1 MAATKRLTA
10 RQVETLGPGRHADG
24 GNLYLAITSSGARS
38 WLFVYR
44 FGGRQREAGLGPV
57 ARVSLAEARQKAEEA
72 RRLLADGTDPL
83 EARKAASEARKA
95 AGTTFKTF
103 VETYIASHRAGW
115 SNAKHAEQWAMTL
128 GEAYCA
134 NLQGKA
140 VGDIGV
146 ADVLEVLSPVWQ
158 AKPETARRV
167 RMRLEKVLD
176 ASRVMGLRQGEN
188 PARWRGNLDHLLPKH
203 GKLSKQHHR
212 ALAYADVPAFMVDLA
227 ARPAMA
233 ARAMEFLIFTAAR
246 TSETLL
252 AQWSEVDLEAR
263 TWTIPASRMKS
274 RREHRVPLSD
284 GAIAVLEAVKGK
296 HPQFVFPGPSG
307 KGPLSNMALLVLLR
321 RMGKDGST
329 TAHGFRS
336 AFRDWAA
343 ETTTFPSEVAE
354 MALAHVVSNETEAA
368 YRRGDLYDKRKAL
381 MQAWSGYLAA
391 SPDEKVI
398 PIRRA

>member
-1 MAATKRLTA
+1 MAATKRLTV

-24 GNLYLAITSSGARS
+24 GNLYLQVTPTGVRS

-44 FGGRQREAGLGPV
+44 FGGKQREAGLGPV

-72 RRLLADGTDPL
+72 HRLLADGIDPL
-83 EARKAASEARKA
+83 EARRAASEARKA

-103 VETYIASHRAGW
+103 VETYITSHRAGW
-115 SNAKHAEQWAMTL
+115 SNAKHADQWQMTL
-128 GEAYCA
+128 GPAYCA
-134 NLQGKA
+134 SLQGKA

-176 ASRVMGLRQGEN
+176 ASRVMGLRTGAN

-212 ALAYADVPAFMVDLA
+212 ALPYADVPAFMVDLA

-233 ARAMEFLIFTAAR
+233 ARAMQFLIFTVTR
-246 TSETLL
+246 TSESLL
-252 AQWSEVDLEAR
+252 SEWSEIDLEAR

-296 HPQFVFPGPSG
+296 HPQFIFPGPSG

-343 ETTTFPSEVAE
+343 ETTAFPSEVAE
-354 MALAHVVSNETEAA
+354 MALAHVISNETEAA
-368 YRRGDLYDKRKAL
+368 YRRGDLFEKRKAL
-381 MQAWSGYLAA
+381 MQAWCSYLAVPQA
-391 SPDEKVI
+391 ENVV